1 MIPILTAEEMRTLER
16 LAIESGRVSSLELQ
30 EISAKG
36 AVALIPEGVRVDVVA
51 GPGNNGGDALAVA
64 RLLSERWQDV
74 RVWALSPDPAWTGDA
89 GIQHQ
94 QWLAAGGEVGFTADP
109 SAEPR
114 LRESAWFV
122 DGMFGLSANRSLTGV
137 GKAWADHWKYRKGH
151 CEILALDQPSGLHPD
166 DPDCLES
173 YATRTACFGY
183 RKLCH
188 TLMPARAACGEITVV
203 DLGIIYFNP
212 APRTHGIVPRH
223 WLVNKIQP
231 GSHPWNAH
239 KGDKGHVVIRA
250 GSLGMSG
257 AAVLAALGALRA
269 GAGLVTVLT
278 DADVR
283 AEIACQVPEA
293 MVRTWDGVIPEN
305 TDVLLVGPGGVTEIP
320 EWKGPLVLDASALK
334 DGEGS
339 MWMARPDTIITPHPG
354 EFSRLFRL
362 PKAATT
368 RARLNQ
374 SWSVAKG
381 PGVLL
386 LKGAQS
392 ITAEDGYLYINDSG
406 HWGLA
411 TGGTGDFLAG
421 MVAGLRA
428 QVLSPRAAAINATWL
443 HGKSA
448 DRLGPGP
455 LLPRDLAEELPKL
468 LRDLYAGRP
477 A

>member
-16 LAIESGRVSSLELQ
+16 LAINSGRVSSLELQ
-30 EISAKG
+30 EISAQG
-36 AVALIPEGVRVDVVA
+36 AVALIPEGVRVDVVV

-64 RLLSERWQDV
+64 RLLNERWQEV
-74 RVWALSPDPAWTGDA
+74 RVWALSPDPVWSGDA
-89 GIQHQ
+89 EVQHQ
-94 QWLAAGGEVGFTADP
+94 NWLAVGGEIGFTDDP
-109 SAEPR
+109 LTEPA
-114 LRESAWFV
+114 LRGSVWFV
-122 DGMFGLSANRSLTGV
+122 DGMFGLSANRALTGV
-137 GKAWADHWKYRKGH
+137 GKAWTELWSYRRGH
-151 CEILALDQPSGLHPD
+151 CEILALDQPSGLRPD
-166 DPDCLES
+166 DPDCIES

-183 RKLCH
+183 LKLCH
-188 TLMPARAACGEITVV
+188 ALMPARAACGEITVV
-203 DLGIIYFNP
+203 DLGIIYYNP
-212 APRTHGIVPRH
+212 APGLAGIVPRH
-223 WLVNKIQP
+223 WLVDKIQP

-239 KGDKGHVVIRA
+239 KRDKGNVAIRA
-250 GSLGMSG
+250 GRLGMSG
-257 AAVLAALGALRA
+257 AAVLAALGALRV

-293 MVRTWDGVIPEN
+293 MVCVWDGVIPEG

-320 EWKGPLVLDASALK
+320 EWRGPLVLDASALK

-339 MWMARPDTIITPHPG
+339 GWMARPDTIITPHPG

-362 PKAATT
+362 PKAEST

-374 SWSVAKG
+374 SWAMAKG
-381 PGVLL
+381 PGVLVM
-386 LKGAQS
+386 KGAQS
-392 ITAEDGYLYINDSG
+392 ITAEAGYLYINDSG

-428 QVLSPRAAAINATWL
+428 QDLSARAAVINATWL
-443 HGKSA
+443 HGKAA
-448 DRLGPGP
+448 DRIGPGP

-468 LRDLYAGRP
+468 LRDLHAGRP